1 MNFRVCVVG
10 EPAPQGS
17 KRHVGRG
24 IMIESSKKV
33 APWRQSVKWAAIEQM
48 RREEFLTLRGPV
60 CVNLDFH
67 LRKPKK
73 PKFSLAPATKPDL
86 DKLVRSTLDA
96 IVEAGVIE
104 DDCLVVRIA
113 TSKAWTEKTPG
124 VVIEVSRA

>member
-17 KRHVGRG
+17 KRHVGKG

-33 APWRQSVKWAAIEQM
+33 AQWRKVVTAAAVAQKKKDLL
-48 RREEFLTLRGPV
+48 LTLRGPV
-60 CVNLDFH
+60 VVNLDFY

-73 PKFSLAPATKPDL
+73 PKFALAPATYPDL

-104 DDCLVVRIA
+104 DDCRVIRIA
-113 TSKAWTEKTPG
+113 TSKAWTKKTPG
-124 VVIEVSRA
+124 VVIEVSHV

>member
-17 KRHVGRG
+17 KRHVGKG
-24 IMIESSKKV
+24 VLIESSKKV
-33 APWRQSVKWAAIEQM
+33 APWRKVVTAAATAQM
-48 RREEFLTLRGPV
+48 KKDLLLTLRGPV
-60 CVNLDFH
+60 VVNLDFY

-73 PKFSLAPATKPDL
+73 PKFPLAPATYPDL

-96 IVEAGVIE
+96 IVMAGVIE
-104 DDCLVVRIA
+104 DDGRVIRIA